1 MFKGHIE
8 PTLASKPLNS
18 LGWGLPML
26 PKTLI
31 HSGKNHETSSLHI
44 YFSRDPFLNLH
55 DLTAFWQDP
64 WRVGWHA
71 KPAEVT
77 RHAKSGAKVPGEG
90 GGSPQ
95 QKWGI
100 YLLDVTRIQSKDHH
114 LFVASFLW
122 SQIDTKTSF
131 GSPFGLKCQLVW
143 RSEMTFATWQL
154 WHAREAPPKC
164 DGDSFGL
171 RFFVG
176 YTERFYKS
184 SRFPSLDV
192 LGGHHHHRSKSFP
205 THSLFWYQRLTTRL
219 LRRNVAS
226 KSVSRLET

>member
-1 MFKGHIE
+1 
-8 PTLASKPLNS
+8 
-18 LGWGLPML
+18 ML

-31 HSGKNHETSSLHI
+31 HSGKNHETASLHI
-44 YFSRDPFLNLH
+44 YFRDPFLNLH

-77 RHAKSGAKVPGEG
+77 RHAKSGATVPGEAG
-90 GGSPQ
+90 G
-95 QKWGI
+95 
-100 YLLDVTRIQSKDHH
+100 
-114 LFVASFLW
+114 FLW
-122 SQIDTKTSF
+122 WEFPPTKMGDIPFGRYKNTVAKIIICLLHHFCWTQIDTKTSF
-131 GSPFGLKCQLVW
+131 GSPFGLKCQVVW
-143 RSEMTFATWQL
+143 RSEMIFATWQL

-164 DGDSFGL
+164 DGDSFGP

-176 YTERFYKS
+176 YTERFYMS
-184 SRFPSLDV
+184 SPFPSLDV
-192 LGGHHHHRSKSFP
+192 LGGHHHHHRWKSFP
-205 THSLFWYQRLTTRL
+205 THSLFWCQRLTTRL